1 VLKIPRQIQGT
12 FRVLKQILKN
22 LAASSAASKR
32 RSLWTARGIRRGES
46 GARHFDKMGR
56 RDKASSRAKNS
67 RNRRHSSESDPD
79 YKEKVKRKGKL
90 KRRDRIDI
98 A

>member
-1 VLKIPRQIQGT
+1 
-12 FRVLKQILKN
+12 
-22 LAASSAASKR
+22 
-32 RSLWTARGIRRGES
+32 
-46 GARHFDKMGR
+46 MGR
-56 RDKASSRAKNS
+56 RNEASSRAKNE

>member
-1 VLKIPRQIQGT
+1 VLKIPRQILGT

-22 LAASSAASKR
+22 LAAFVSSIEASE
-32 RSLWTARGIRRGES
+32 LETARGIRRGES
-46 GARHFDKMGR
+46 KARPFDNMGR
-56 RDKASSRAKNS
+56 RDKASSRAKSS
-67 RNRRHSSESDPD
+67 RTRRHSSESDPD
-79 YKEKVKRKGKL
+79 YAEKVKRKDKL